1 MHKGIVM
8 EMTDSDV
15 VVLTPDGQFKKIPR
29 SGRVCQVGEEIL
41 FSTPPIRLKRPV
53 WSVTFALTA
62 AVLFCI
68 VLFTGL
74 GGKLEGV
81 KPIVAYVT
89 LDINPS
95 VEFGIDKDNEVQEA
109 RGLNDEGI
117 KLLEDLMLTGKPLV
131 TATETLMQRVEQQGY
146 FKDEEG
152 DVIISSTK
160 VYEEAKVDE
169 SSLGQIV
176 QETVTKHIEQKHP
189 QTASNIQVA
198 SFVTPPTIR
207 EEALSKGVSAGK
219 YAVYL
224 SAKDNGNDVN
234 LNRLKEDSVRKLA
247 QEAGGLNKLIDTK
260 EMPKKE
266 TLSKLLEA
274 EKNGQLDQRVK
285 EKLAERGNS
294 DKDDDKKSSKPNT
307 SSSKNDNK
315 TDNKNDNKNDKTNK
329 NDRDKDDDDDDDD
342 DDRNNRNNR
351 PGSNTGNNSNNGN
364 KTPTAGQ
371 KPGTIPAGVNNG
383 NSGSNR
389 GQDDKKKEEERR
401 KQEEQKKKEE
411 EKRKQDE
418 QKKKEEEKRKQD
430 ELKKKEEEKRKQE
443 EQKKKEEENR
453 KQDEQKKKEE
463 EKRKQDEQKRLEEQK
478 KKEEEKRKEEERKRQ
493 GYPGRDDG
501 DRRGDSSRSGDNDRD
516 D

>member
-1 MHKGIVM
+1 MHRGIVM

-15 VVLTPDGQFKKIPR
+15 VVMTPDGQFKKIPR

-53 WSVTFALTA
+53 WSITFALTA

-117 KLLEDLMLTGKPLV
+117 KLLEDLLLTGKPLV
-131 TATETLMQRVEQQGY
+131 TATETLMQRVEQEGY

-169 SSLGQIV
+169 SSLSQIV
-176 QETVTKHIEQKHP
+176 QATVTKHIEQQHP

-224 SAKDNGNDVN
+224 SAKDNGNDIN

-260 EMPKKE
+260 EVPKKE
-266 TLSKLLEA
+266 TLSKLLED
-274 EKNGQLDQRVK
+274 EKSGQLDQKVK
-285 EKLAERGNS
+285 EKLAEKGKS

-315 TDNKNDNKNDKTNK
+315 NDNKNDKTNK
-329 NDRDKDDDDDDDD
+329 TDRDRDDDDDDDD
-342 DDRNNRNNR
+342 DDRNGRNNSNNR
-351 PGSNTGNNSNNGN
+351 PGGNNGNNSNNGN
-364 KTPTAGQ
+364 KTPTAGL
-371 KPGTIPAGVNNG
+371 KPGTIPAGVNG
-383 NSGSNR
+383 NTGSSR
-389 GQDDKKKEEERR
+389 GQDDR
-401 KQEEQKKKEE
+401 KKEE
-411 EKRKQDE
+411 EKRKQEE
-418 QKKKEEEKRKQD
+418 QKKEEEKRKQE

-453 KQDEQKKKEE
+453 KQEELKKKEE
-463 EKRKQDEQKRLEEQK
+463 EKRKQDEELKKKEEEKRKQEEQK
-478 KKEEEKRKEEERKRQ
+478 KKEEEKRKEEERNKQ
-493 GYPGRDDG
+493 GGYPARDDG
-501 DRRGDSSRSGDNDRD
+501 NRRGDSSRSDYNNRGD
-516 D
+516 

>member
-1 MHKGIVM
+1 MHRGIVM

-15 VVLTPDGQFKKIPR
+15 VVMTPDGQFKKIPR

-53 WSVTFALTA
+53 WSITFALTA

-117 KLLEDLMLTGKPLV
+117 KLLEDLLLTGKPLV
-131 TATETLMQRVEQQGY
+131 TATETLMQRVEQEGY

-169 SSLGQIV
+169 SSLSQIV
-176 QETVTKHIEQKHP
+176 QATVTKHIEQQHP

-260 EMPKKE
+260 EVPKKE

-274 EKNGQLDQRVK
+274 EKSGQLDQKVK
-285 EKLAERGNS
+285 EKLAEKSKS

-315 TDNKNDNKNDKTNK
+315 NDNKNDKTNK
-329 NDRDKDDDDDDDD
+329 NDSDRDDDDDDDD
-342 DDRNNRNNR
+342 DDRDGRNNSNNR
-351 PGSNTGNNSNNGN
+351 PGGNNGNNSNNGN
-364 KTPTAGQ
+364 KTPTAGL
-371 KPGTIPAGVNNG
+371 KPGTIPAGVNG
-383 NSGSNR
+383 NTGSSR
-389 GQDDKKKEEERR
+389 GQDDRKKEEEKR

-411 EKRKQDE
+411 EKRKQEE
-418 QKKKEEEKRKQD
+418 QKKKEEEKRKQE

-453 KQDEQKKKEE
+453 KQEELKKKEE
-463 EKRKQDEQKRLEEQK
+463 EKRKQEEQK
-478 KKEEEKRKEEERKRQ
+478 KKEEEKRKEEERNKQ
-493 GYPGRDDG
+493 GGYPGRDDG
-501 DRRGDSSRSGDNDRD
+501 NRRGDSSRSDDNNRGD
-516 D
+516 